1 MELLKVCAFAALA
14 HDDEVAGPLDEGVG
28 NLPGAQGEADVPDA
42 LAFEALLGSVENGTA
57 PLLVELRGAGIM
69 LNKIIQERS
78 PGAEADG
85 A

>member
-57 PLLVELRGAGIM
+57 KASGTSSAIGRESGAP
-69 LNKIIQERS
+69 S
-78 PGAEADG
+78 ASS
-85 A
+85 